1 MTALTT
7 AEYRRQAAARMTE
20 KQLLE
25 RVRALALALGW
36 LCYHTHDSRRSEP
49 GFPDLVLVGRGRVVF
64 AELKTQRGRLTDHQR
79 TWLAALDRAGTEAHL
94 WRPEHLL
101 DRTIERTLRGNL

>member
-1 MTALTT
+1 MTVTG
-7 AEYRRQAAARMTE
+7 AEYRHTIAAHMTE

-36 LCYHTHDSRRSEP
+36 LAYHTHDSRRSEP
-49 GFPDLVLVGRGRVVF
+49 GFPDLVLVGRGRVIY
-64 AELKTQRGRLTDHQR
+64 AELKTQRGRLTDPQR
-79 TWLAALDRAGTEAHL
+79 TWLAALERAGAETHL

-101 DRTIERTLRGNL
+101 DRTIEHALGGNL